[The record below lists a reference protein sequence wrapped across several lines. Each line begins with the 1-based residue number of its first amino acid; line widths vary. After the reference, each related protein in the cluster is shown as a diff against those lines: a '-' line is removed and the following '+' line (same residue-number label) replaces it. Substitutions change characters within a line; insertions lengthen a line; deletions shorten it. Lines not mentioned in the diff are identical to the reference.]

1 MRICLFFPRLTHS
14 TTRAAAKN
22 YVYPSNAPLSSE
34 THGGDDVGVFA
45 LGPWSHLFTG
55 VYEQNVIPHLMAYA
69 SCIGDGMTAC
79 WLPKPPGGGNGQ
91 SASTGKRVDTSVKIL
106 H

>member
-1 MRICLFFPRLTHS
+1 M
-14 TTRAAAKN
+14 
-22 YVYPSNAPLSSE
+22 
-34 THGGDDVGVFA
+34 GVFA

-55 VYEQNVIPHLMAYA
+55 VFEQNLIPHVMAYA

-79 WLPKPPGGGNGQ
+79 WLPKPPTGSAAGNR
-91 SASTGKRVDTSVKIL
+91 KVDTSVKIL